1 MSGITLDGTGST
13 DSDGTIDSY
22 KWTLVS
28 GTHYELKGFAEN
40 DAVASPTFFTPPT
53 SARGAT
59 LVFSLVVTDNNG
71 AESTSDEVTIRVTGH
86 NVQPIAHAG
95 VDQSVNE
102 NTVVTLD
109 GTGSSDPDGHT
120 LSYSWALTDFP
131 TSDSSPEIP
140 PLSDSTVASPTF
152 TAPEVSGQIS
162 LVYTLTV
169 TDNAEESKSHTDT
182 VRININNV
190 AGGMSAA
197 DDDGVIM
204 GASAAFSPSGASDDS
219 IAQSSIAQAQQ
230 ETPAV
235 SAAADDDDFVTT
247 WRVTAGQAIT
257 IPTTG
262 TGYSYTVNWGSG
274 EEADTTVYT
283 SDTSH
288 AYTTAGDYEVRISG
302 TFPRIHF
309 DKGASG
315 DTNSNSIIA
324 INQWGSQ
331 RWTSMRNAFA
341 GATNLE
347 GQATDRPDLSRVTDM
362 SSMFKYAS
370 KFNQAIDGWDVSNV
384 TNMKSMLHDATAFN
398 QNIGRW
404 DVSDVTNMSFMFRG
418 ASKFNQAIGNWNVSS
433 VIDMRSMF
441 RGATDFDQAIGGWDV
456 RKVTNMGNMFQNAST
471 FSQNLGAWY
480 ITDAELPSDDPL
492 PETLTFTVGS
502 TAGIGAVIG
511 RITAQNDVLNGQ
523 TPSYTLA
530 GDDANL
536 FSLSDGALSVAQA
549 LSSPPYTL
557 SITATNILYGASN
570 SRTLTITNAAITA
583 PIADPDINP
592 SVPALI
598 ATQAVAITPITIDA
612 AAGGAVDSYSISPD
626 LPAGL
631 SINTDTGEISGTPA
645 SPASTQIY
653 IITATNDGGTDIA
666 SVIITV
672 NAVPI
677 IAANPRTLI
686 ANVGTAITPTTIA
699 RTGGPVTSYGIS
711 LVSSQSLNEATGLD
725 FDPSTGSISG
735 TPTMTTTGALTYSI
749 FATNAPSVA
758 STSVVIT
765 ILAAPAPDISP
776 SVTALI
782 ATQAVAITPITIDAT
797 AGGAVDSYSISPD
810 LPAGLSFN
818 TGSGEISGA
827 PTAVAGAQTYT
838 ITATN
843 AAGDDTASVTIT
855 VNAVPIIAADPHTLI
870 ATVGTAITPTSI
882 TNTGGPVT
890 SYTISRG
897 NGQTLEANTGLVFD
911 TSTGSISGTPTMA
924 ADRLFYTISATNA
937 PNFAHSASIDITI
950 VAAPDISPSVPT
962 LTATVGTAIPP
973 ITITNNGG
981 AVPATGA
988 YSISPNLP
996 AGLSIDTTT
1005 GEISGMP
1012 TAVASAQTY
1021 TITANGVGIPTVTA
1035 TATVDITVNA
1045 ADNTAPDAPVI
1056 TQPTTPTNNDSIT
1069 ISGSAEADAT
1079 VTLSQNG
1086 TALATTATAGSNGA
1100 WSIEVTLSADN
1111 DGANTFTAT
1120 ATDQASN
1127 ASGSSNE
1134 VTVTLDQTKP
1144 TIIIGTTTSTDPTN
1158 DNPIGIT
1165 LIFTEPLTGFEASDI
1180 TVHDGTITAGSYEV
1194 VSTVVNGITVN
1205 VTFTITPL
1213 ADIVVVR
1220 IAADVATDAAGNGNI
1235 DRGSVI
1241 INYDGTAPDVAIT
1254 STAQTVN
1261 TAAFTL
1267 TGTTEAGATVDV
1279 LKDGTSIGAATV
1291 TAPTWTFDV
1300 MLTEGAN
1307 LFTVTA
1313 SDAAGNVSEVSA
1325 AVSITLDNTAA
1336 PSDTTRPSVAISSF
1350 PVTANIVNGDTVN
1363 ATTLRYE
1370 ALFDESVSGFEI
1382 DDITVTG
1389 TAGVTTAS
1397 GLTGAGRFRQFEVLR
1412 GNLDGTVIV
1421 SIAAGAAQDAADNF
1435 NTASDEYT
1443 LTIDTTPPVI
1453 TRNGDAALTIVSG
1466 TTYTDAGATASDN
1479 IAGTITGS
1487 ITTSFTLDGAEVAS
1501 LNSSQLGTYII
1512 TYNVSDAASNPAP
1525 AVTRTVTV
1533 VEALSASSV
1542 IATAAGD
1549 KIRLQF
1555 VDQQLTN
1562 NDAAPGDFTLSGAG
1576 AAETTVTGL
1585 AVDAADGTVLILS
1598 LSGNIAKDAAVT
1610 LAYTRMAGSISG
1622 VSTSTSRNGI
1632 VTNFAATA
1640 VDTSNIVAAPS
1651 ISISPA
1657 TVTVMAGTAIA
1668 DITIIS
1674 TGDDVVSYGINPVIG
1689 NGLLFNTSTGT
1700 ISGTPAA
1707 AANAILYTITA
1718 TNSGG
1723 MDTATVTI
1731 TVEAPDPSLPNP
1743 TVCMRHPKVQ
1753 EVIIQNVH
1761 GKSACGDITAADLA
1775 GINSLVHTGGF
1786 HSGFGQAPPKGSDF
1800 AGLTALTTLGI
1811 INNKA
1816 GGGLTTLPAD
1826 LFQGLPALRS
1836 LSLNDNQLR
1845 TLPIGIFSGLSLEH
1859 LTLTGNPWV
1868 SLPTNILNEMTFVQ
1882 NAVRTAITNAG
1893 GGGINAALPV
1903 TNGPIPAQS
1912 LARTA
1917 NPLTL
1922 EVATFFSDPDDT
1934 LTYTATSATPAI
1946 ASVAISGSTLTITP
1960 VALGTT
1966 NIMVTARDTAGQPV
1980 TQAFA
1985 LTVGDD
1991 TAVVADPD
1999 ITPSVTELIATQ
2011 AVAITPITIDAAAGG
2026 AVDSYSISPDLPA
2039 GLSIDPT
2046 TGEISGTPTA
2056 VAGEQIYT
2064 ITATNTTGTDTASV
2078 TITVNTVAPRISI
2091 SPATLVANMGS
2102 PIMPITITPI
2112 GGGAVV
2118 SYSIMPDIQNGLM
2131 FDTGTGIISGTPDA
2145 VAEAIT
2151 YTITA
2156 TNSGGDGTAMVT
2168 ITVNAPDTTPPSVT
2182 ISSLPE
2188 SANIVNGDTVN
2199 ATTLRYEVAFSE
2211 LISGFEID
2219 DITVT
2224 GTAAVAA
2231 SGLTGGAN
2239 GTGLFFRF
2247 EVLKGNLD
2255 GTVIVSIAENIAEDA
2270 AGNGNTASGDYTLTI
2285 DTTPP
2290 VITLTGEAA
2299 LTLVRG
2305 TDYTDAGATAN
2316 DNIGEDITSL
2326 ITTSFTLDGTAAT
2339 TLNTAQLGTYIITYN
2354 VSDAANNPAMAVT
2367 RMVTTVEALSPNP
2380 DGVIATAA
2388 GDKIRL
2394 QFVDQR
2400 LTNNGAVPGDFSLS
2414 GAGAA
2419 GITVTAL
2426 AVDAEDSTVLILS
2439 LSGNIAKDAAVTL
2452 AYTRTAGS
2460 ISGVFST
2467 DSISSNGIVIDFTAT
2482 AVDTSNII
2490 APDQTEP
2497 TIQIASTATSPTNAN
2512 PIPINL
2518 TFSEPLTGFEESN
2531 ITVSGGTITAGSYL
2545 VTSSNPDGSSLGAS
2559 FTITPSNDG
2568 LITVRIAA
2576 GAAQNLATNGNP
2588 AASFDITYDGTAPV
2602 VTISTQ
2608 AQAVNDA
2615 AFTLTGT
2622 VEAGATVD
2630 VLKDGTS
2637 IGAANVTDTTWSLA
2651 VTLTDG
2657 ANLFTVTASD
2667 TAGNVS
2673 EASAAVSITLNTTT
2687 APSISITPATVTVA
2701 AGTAITPITITS
2713 SGGDVDSY
2721 SIMPDIGNGL
2731 LFDAT
2736 TGTISGTPTAVA
2748 EAISYTITAT
2758 NASDTDTATVAITVE
2773 AAADTTPP
2781 AAPLITSPTDNLVT
2795 EASFTLSGTADAAAN
2810 IQLLRSGT
2818 AITSA
2823 TTDADTNGD
2832 WSITFDLTEGENL
2845 ITATASDSADNT
2857 SAASAAVSITLDTV
2871 APTVTFT
2878 NPTQLV
2884 RTAAFTLTGTTE
2896 AGATVNVRKD
2906 GTSIGAVNV
2915 TVTTWSLATTL
2926 IEGLNVFT
2934 ATATDAAGNT
2944 STANIV
2950 ITLNSNLA
2958 AAPVITVINTVLNN
2972 ANEQG
2977 VICITFDAN
2986 VVFDR
2991 SDNAAF
2997 LNERLGDFALSS
3009 DASPAPTVTSF
3020 SSCFVD
3026 GGARRDAIQLTL
3038 NRQIAFGETA
3048 TLSYTKTG
3056 TEHNTKGIRRDLTG
3070 GSEPLA
3076 DFSNEPITNNAI
3088 EPIVGL
3094 ELVSAGTLSANQ
3106 IFLSFGLEVVTASP
3120 DLVAADFTV
3129 SGAASSPTVT
3139 GISQVAP
3146 SALLLTLDANIV
3158 GGEAIT
3164 LSYMKTM
3171 GFISGAAGELV
3182 SFMDY
3187 SVANNRP
3194 APAPAPVTAPSIS
3207 ISQATVTA
3215 TAGTAIEPITIAS
3228 TGGAVDSYSI
3238 EPALPAGLT
3247 LDATT
3252 GTISGTP
3259 TAVAEAISYTI
3270 TATNS
3275 GGTATA
3281 TVAITVEAAADTT
3294 PLAAPVITAPT
3305 STVVTEVSLT
3315 LSGTAD
3321 AAASIQLLRAG
3332 NAITSATTDA
3342 DTNGDWSIT
3351 FDLMEG
3357 ENLITATASD
3367 SADNTSAASAAVT
3380 ITLDTTAPAA
3390 PVITTAVVT
3399 PPSLIVTTTTP
3410 FTVTGTAEAGAE
3422 VAIFRLRQ
3430 IRRGPISTIRRVPN
3444 GTVTAD
3450 NNGDWAA
3457 PIALTEGVS
3466 NFVAVATDAAGNKS
3480 ADSIQFDIK
3489 LDTTAPT
3496 VNSLT
3501 STAGADG
3508 ATVNTRTLHYEVAFG
3523 EFVSGFTASS
3533 ITVGGSA
3540 GGSVT
3545 SVSGDPAVR
3554 ADFYEFD
3561 VEVTNDGSVIVSIA
3575 AGAVQDIAGIGN
3587 IASSAHT
3594 LTIDAI
3600 HAPSISISPA
3610 TVTVMAGTA
3619 ITPISITSTGDDV
3632 DSYSIAPDI
3641 GNGLLFDANTGTIS
3655 GTPTAA
3661 AEAITYTI
3669 TATNSADSA
3678 TATVAI
3684 TVTAGDNNNPNV
3696 APTISGNPATTVAQ
3710 DQLYSFTPGGG
3721 DVDDGATLVY
3731 TITNKPGWATF
3742 STTAGT
3748 LTGTPTNAD
3757 VGSTSG
3763 IVITVSDG
3771 TLTAALPA
3779 FSIAVTNVNDA
3790 PVGLPTIS
3798 GTATQGET
3806 LTADTSG
3813 ITDADGFFTPP
3824 NFLYQ
3829 WKADGADIS
3838 GGLAATFILTQSQ
3851 VGKAITV
3858 TVSYTDRGRNDESL
3872 TSAATSAVVNAND
3885 APTIT
3890 GIPLGIVAEDSAY
3903 SFTPIGADVD
3913 AGTTLTYSIENKPS
3927 WATFDAATGALTGT
3941 PGNDDDF
3948 FTVGIVITV
3957 SDGTLTAS
3965 LPAFNLAVTPVND
3978 APTITGTPAT
3988 TVAEGN
3994 AYSFTPIGADVDDG
4008 ATLAYTIANQPSWA
4022 DFSTTTGALT
4032 GTPTNADV
4040 GSTSGIVITVSD
4052 GTLTAALP
4060 AFSIAVTNVNDAP
4073 TISGTPNTTVA
4084 EDTAYSFTPIGADA
4098 DAGATLVYTI
4108 ENKPSWAT
4116 FDAATGALTGTPTNA
4131 DVGST
4136 SGIVITL
4143 TSGGDTVSLPAF
4155 NLVVTNVNDA
4165 PTITG
4170 TPNTTV
4176 AEGTAYSFTPT
4187 GADVDDGATLAYS
4200 IANQPSW
4207 ADFSTTTGAL
4217 TGTPTNADVGST
4229 TSGIVIT
4236 VSDGTLTAALP
4247 AFSIAV
4253 TNVND
4258 APVGLPTIS
4267 GTATQGET
4275 LTADTSGITDAD
4287 GFFTPPNFLYQWK
4300 ADGADISGGLA
4311 ATFILTQS
4319 QVGKAITVTVSYTDR
4334 GRNDESLTSAATSA
4348 VVNANDAP
4356 TITGIPLGIVAEDSA
4371 YSFTPI
4377 GADVDA
4383 GTTLTYSIE
4392 NKPSWA
4398 DFNAATGA
4406 LTGTPGNDDDFFTVG
4421 IVITVSDGMMT
4432 ASLPAFNLVVTPV
4445 NDAPTITGTPATTVA
4460 EGTAYSFTPIGA
4472 DVDDGATLAYT
4483 IVNKPGWADFS
4494 TTTGALTG
4502 TPTNADVGS
4511 TTSGI
4516 VITVS
4521 DGTLT
4526 AALPAFNLAVTN
4538 VNDAPTISGNPAT
4551 TVAEDTAYSFTPTG
4565 ADVDAGATLVYT
4577 IENKPSWAT
4586 FDAATGALTGTPTNA
4601 DVGSTTSDIVITVS
4615 DGTLTAAL
4623 PAFSIAV
4630 TNVNDAPTITG
4641 NPATTVAEGNA
4652 YSFTPTG
4659 ADVDDGATL
4668 AYSIANQPS
4677 WAAFSTTTGALTGT
4691 PTNADVGSTTS
4702 GIVITVSD
4710 GTLTAAL
4717 PAFNLAVTNVNDA
4730 PVGLPTISGTATQGE
4745 TLTADTSGITDADGF
4760 FTPPNFLYQW
4770 KADGADISGGLAA
4783 TFILTQSQVGKEI
4796 TVTVSYTD
4804 RGRNDESLT
4813 SAATSAV
4820 VNANDAPTITGTPA
4834 TIIAEDSA
4842 YSFTPIG
4849 ADVDAGA
4856 TLTYSIENKPS
4867 WADFN
4872 AATGAL
4878 TGTPGNDDVGITVGI
4893 VITVSDGMMT
4903 ASLES
4908 FSLVVTP
4915 VNDAPTI
4922 SGTPD
4927 TTVVQDQLY
4936 SFTPIGADVDDGAT
4950 LVYSI
4955 TNKPG
4960 WATFSTTTG
4969 ALTGTPGNADVGST
4983 SGIVITLT
4991 SGSDTVSLPAF
5002 SLAVTNVNDTP
5013 TISGT
5018 PDTTVVQDQ
5027 LYSFTPIGADVDA
5040 GTTLVYSITNKPG
5053 WATFST
5059 TTGALTGTPGNADVG
5074 STSGIVIT
5082 LTSGSDTVSLPAFSL
5097 AVTNVNDAPTISG
5110 TPDTTVVQD
5119 QLYSFTPIGA
5129 DVDAGTTL
5137 VYSIAN
5143 KPSWATFSTTTGALT
5158 GTPGNADVGST
5169 SGIVITLT
5177 SGGDTVSLPAFN
5189 LAVTNVNDAPTI
5201 SGTPDTTVVQDQLYS
5216 FTPIGADVDDG
5227 ATLVYSITNKPGW
5240 ATFSTTTGALTGTP
5254 TNADVGSTSGIVIT
5268 VSDGTL
5274 TAALPA
5280 FSIAVTATGLTPD
5293 SAKQLNE
5300 EILPRLIHTMLGS
5313 TVSAVNSRMDDT
5325 FSGTPQVA
5333 SYQFDGQT
5341 VQLDS
5346 QTGLSANLQNT
5357 IAQKLPNYLKS
5368 LKDGTMDWKEMLSRS
5383 AFVMPLNAAG
5393 GAGSTAGATVWGGG
5407 DYNRMSGKFSDGDWK
5422 GDVLS
5427 VQLGIDQRLGKDM
5440 LAGGLVS
5447 WSKGDVDYTLTDKN
5461 RKETRGDYTHQITSV
5476 HPYFARSNDEV
5487 DLWGSVGYGQG
5498 KLAIKQQSPTED
5510 SERSSDTRL
5519 LSLSAGGSG
5528 RLSQSGLK
5536 LKSDIILAQ
5545 VDIAASADKKIPA
5558 DKLSSQR
5565 LRLLLEMGKERPL
5578 SSGGHFKPLLEVGLR
5593 YDGGVGE
5600 SSGIG
5605 AVLNLGGHYANTTGL
5620 TVEGKLHTLLGQDE
5634 YQEWGIQGT
5643 IRQQANAN
5651 GQGLSFSLRPSYGA
5665 TGISTNQVWQQEL
5678 ADDNNGTSTNSAR
5691 LNVNMGYGLSVA
5703 GGNGLLT
5710 PYSEVSMSDSN
5721 HYRLGL
5727 RWKPSSP
5734 LSLHLYGER
5743 ETSNNSDRILLE
5755 GRIRF

>member
-1 MSGITLDGTGST
+1 MKLITHLPKETPMTDNMLYTSTSPICSAAATRNQTAPPEKPKPSGILSAPL
-13 DSDGTIDSY
+13 SRF
-22 KWTLVS
+22 
-28 GTHYELKGFAEN
+28 FA
-40 DAVASPTFFTPPT
+40 
-53 SARGAT
+53 AT
-59 LVFSLVVTDNNG
+59 LF
-71 AESTSDEVTIRVTGH
+71 
-86 NVQPIAHAG
+86 
-95 VDQSVNE
+95 
-102 NTVVTLD
+102 
-109 GTGSSDPDGHT
+109 
-120 LSYSWALTDFP
+120 ALLF
-131 TSDSSPEIP
+131 
-140 PLSDSTVASPTF
+140 
-152 TAPEVSGQIS
+152 
-162 LVYTLTV
+162 
-169 TDNAEESKSHTDT
+169 
-182 VRININNV
+182 
-190 AGGMSAA
+190 
-197 DDDGVIM
+197 
-204 GASAAFSPSGASDDS
+204 

-309 DKGASG
+309 DQDADG

-404 DVSDVTNMSFMFRG
+404 DVSDVTNMSFMFRD
-418 ASKFNQAIGNWNVSS
+418 ASKFNQAIGDWNVSN

-480 ITDAELPSDDPL
+480 ITDMTLPSDDPL

-645 SPASTQIY
+645 SPASAQIY

-672 NAVPI
+672 KAIPI
-677 IAANPRTLI
+677 IVANPRTLT
-686 ANVGTAITPTTIA
+686 ANVGTAIIPTSIM

-711 LVSSQSLNEATGLD
+711 LVSSQSLNAATGLD
-725 FDPSTGSISG
+725 FDTSTGSISG

-810 LPAGLSFN
+810 LPAGLSIN
-818 TGSGEISGA
+818 PSTGEISGA

-843 AAGDDTASVTIT
+843 AAGSHSPSVTIT

-897 NGQTLEANTGLVFD
+897 NGQSLNANTGLVFD
-911 TSTGSISGTPTMA
+911 TITGSISGTPTMA

-973 ITITNNGG
+973 ITIIHNGG
-981 AVPATGA
+981 AVARDS

-996 AGLSIDTTT
+996 AGLSINPST
-1005 GEISGMP
+1005 GEISGTP

-1056 TQPTTPTNNDSIT
+1056 TQPTTPTNNASIT

-1086 TALATTATAGSNGA
+1086 TALATTATAGSNGT

-1120 ATDQASN
+1120 ATDRASN
-1127 ASGSSNE
+1127 VSDVSNVVA
-1134 VTVTLDQTKP
+1134 VTLVAVTLDQTKP
-1144 TIIIGTTTSTDPTN
+1144 TIAIRNTSLTNPTN
-1158 DNPIGIT
+1158 DNPIPIN
-1165 LIFTEPLTGFEASDI
+1165 LLFSEPLIGFEASDI
-1180 TVHDGTITAGSYEV
+1180 TVHGGTITAGSYQV
-1194 VSTVVNGITVN
+1194 VSAVADGRTVN
-1205 VTFTITPL
+1205 VTFTITPS
-1213 ADIVVVR
+1213 ADGLVQAGV
-1220 IAADVATDAAGNGNI
+1220 AADVATDAAGNDNANAGFI
-1235 DRGSVI
+1235 VI
-1241 INYDGTAPDVAIT
+1241 TYDGTAPDVAIT

-1291 TAPTWTFDV
+1291 TAATWTFDV

-1313 SDAAGNVSEVSA
+1313 SDAAGNVSEVSE
-1325 AVSITLDNTAA
+1325 AVSITRDSTAA
-1336 PSDTTRPSVAISSF
+1336 PSDTTRPSVTILSF
-1350 PVTANIVNGDTVN
+1350 PVTANILNGDTVN

-1382 DDITVTG
+1382 DDITVSG

-1397 GLTGAGRFRQFEVLR
+1397 GLTGAGRFHQFEVLR

-1421 SIAAGAAQDAADNF
+1421 SIAAGAAQDAAGNS

-1453 TRNGDAALTIVSG
+1453 TLNGDAALTIVSG

-1487 ITTSFTLDGAEVAS
+1487 ITTSFTLDDTVVTS

-1632 VTNFAATA
+1632 VTNFTATA
-1640 VDTSNIVAAPS
+1640 VNTSNIVAAPS

-1674 TGDDVVSYGINPVIG
+1674 TGDDVVSYGINPDIG

-1700 ISGTPAA
+1700 ISGTPTA

-1718 TNSGG
+1718 NNSGG

-2039 GLSIDPT
+2039 GLSIDT
-2046 TGEISGTPTA
+2046 SSGEISGTPTA
-2056 VAGEQIYT
+2056 VTGEQIYT

-2118 SYSIMPDIQNGLM
+2118 SYGIDPAIGNGLL
-2131 FDTGTGIISGTPDA
+2131 FDTTDGAISGTPDA

-2156 TNSGGDGTAMVT
+2156 TNSGGTATAMVT

-2231 SGLTGGAN
+2231 SNLSGGVN
-2239 GTGLFFRF
+2239 GTGLFFEF

-2255 GTVIVSIAENIAEDA
+2255 GTVIVSIAENIAEDT

-2290 VITLTGEAA
+2290 TITLNGDAA

-2305 TDYTDAGATAN
+2305 TAYTDAGATAS
-2316 DNIGEDITSL
+2316 DNTGGDITSS
-2326 ITTSFTLDGTAAT
+2326 ITTSFTLDGTAVAS
-2339 TLNTAQLGTYIITYN
+2339 LNSSLPGTYIITYN
-2354 VSDAANNPAMAVT
+2354 VSDAARNPATAVT
-2367 RMVTTVEALSPNP
+2367 RTVTTVEALSPNP

-2394 QFVDQR
+2394 QFFDQQ
-2400 LTNNGAVPGDFSLS
+2400 LTNNGAAPGDFSLS
-2414 GAGAA
+2414 GAAAA

-2426 AVDAEDSTVLILS
+2426 AVDADDSTVLILS

-2467 DSISSNGIVIDFTAT
+2467 GSISSNGIVIDFAAT
-2482 AVDTSNII
+2482 DVDTSNIV
-2490 APDQTEP
+2490 AE
-2497 TIQIASTATSPTNAN
+2497 
-2512 PIPINL
+2512 
-2518 TFSEPLTGFEESN
+2518 
-2531 ITVSGGTITAGSYL
+2531 
-2545 VTSSNPDGSSLGAS
+2545 
-2559 FTITPSNDG
+2559 
-2568 LITVRIAA
+2568 
-2576 GAAQNLATNGNP
+2576 
-2588 AASFDITYDGTAPV
+2588 
-2602 VTISTQ
+2602 
-2608 AQAVNDA
+2608 
-2615 AFTLTGT
+2615 
-2622 VEAGATVD
+2622 
-2630 VLKDGTS
+2630 
-2637 IGAANVTDTTWSLA
+2637 
-2651 VTLTDG
+2651 
-2657 ANLFTVTASD
+2657 
-2667 TAGNVS
+2667 
-2673 EASAAVSITLNTTT
+2673 AAVA

-2713 SGGDVDSY
+2713 TGGTVASY

-2731 LFDAT
+2731 LFSTSTGIISGTPDAVAEAIPYT
-2736 TGTISGTPTAVA
+2736 ITATNSGGTATATVTITVNAAVLAPDIPPSATPFGVNLTVGVPISPITIVNSGGAATYSFSPDLPAGLSIDSTTGTISGTPTAATTGGAISYTITATNSAGSDSIQGLLTVQQGVAAPDISVSPGMLTFTVGIAVTTDPITITNNGGHVNSYTIEDANGQTLSENTGLSHSADGVIFGTPTMSASTEIYTITATNRNGVSDSATITITVNEAVPSISIDPATLVATVDSAIVPITIASTGGTVASYSIMPAITNGLSFNTTTGTISGTPDAVAPEIIYTITATNSGGMDTATVAITVNAAAVAVPIISISATTVTATVGTAIADITIDSTTGGGGAVASYGIDPNLPAGLLFDANTGTISGTPTAVA
-2748 EAISYTITAT
+2748 EAISYI
-2758 NASDTDTATVAITVE
+2758 
-2773 AAADTTPP
+2773 
-2781 AAPLITSPTDNLVT
+2781 
-2795 EASFTLSGTADAAAN
+2795 
-2810 IQLLRSGT
+2810 
-2818 AITSA
+2818 
-2823 TTDADTNGD
+2823 
-2832 WSITFDLTEGENL
+2832 
-2845 ITATASDSADNT
+2845 
-2857 SAASAAVSITLDTV
+2857 
-2871 APTVTFT
+2871 
-2878 NPTQLV
+2878 
-2884 RTAAFTLTGTTE
+2884 
-2896 AGATVNVRKD
+2896 
-2906 GTSIGAVNV
+2906 
-2915 TVTTWSLATTL
+2915 
-2926 IEGLNVFT
+2926 
-2934 ATATDAAGNT
+2934 
-2944 STANIV
+2944 
-2950 ITLNSNLA
+2950 
-2958 AAPVITVINTVLNN
+2958 
-2972 ANEQG
+2972 
-2977 VICITFDAN
+2977 
-2986 VVFDR
+2986 
-2991 SDNAAF
+2991 
-2997 LNERLGDFALSS
+2997 
-3009 DASPAPTVTSF
+3009 
-3020 SSCFVD
+3020 
-3026 GGARRDAIQLTL
+3026 
-3038 NRQIAFGETA
+3038 
-3048 TLSYTKTG
+3048 
-3056 TEHNTKGIRRDLTG
+3056 
-3070 GSEPLA
+3070 
-3076 DFSNEPITNNAI
+3076 
-3088 EPIVGL
+3088 
-3094 ELVSAGTLSANQ
+3094 
-3106 IFLSFGLEVVTASP
+3106 
-3120 DLVAADFTV
+3120 
-3129 SGAASSPTVT
+3129 
-3139 GISQVAP
+3139 
-3146 SALLLTLDANIV
+3146 
-3158 GGEAIT
+3158 
-3164 LSYMKTM
+3164 
-3171 GFISGAAGELV
+3171 
-3182 SFMDY
+3182 
-3187 SVANNRP
+3187 
-3194 APAPAPVTAPSIS
+3194 
-3207 ISQATVTA
+3207 
-3215 TAGTAIEPITIAS
+3215 
-3228 TGGAVDSYSI
+3228 
-3238 EPALPAGLT
+3238 
-3247 LDATT
+3247 
-3252 GTISGTP
+3252 
-3259 TAVAEAISYTI
+3259 
-3270 TATNS
+3270 
-3275 GGTATA
+3275 
-3281 TVAITVEAAADTT
+3281 
-3294 PLAAPVITAPT
+3294 
-3305 STVVTEVSLT
+3305 
-3315 LSGTAD
+3315 
-3321 AAASIQLLRAG
+3321 
-3332 NAITSATTDA
+3332 
-3342 DTNGDWSIT
+3342 
-3351 FDLMEG
+3351 
-3357 ENLITATASD
+3357 
-3367 SADNTSAASAAVT
+3367 
-3380 ITLDTTAPAA
+3380 
-3390 PVITTAVVT
+3390 
-3399 PPSLIVTTTTP
+3399 
-3410 FTVTGTAEAGAE
+3410 
-3422 VAIFRLRQ
+3422 
-3430 IRRGPISTIRRVPN
+3430 
-3444 GTVTAD
+3444 
-3450 NNGDWAA
+3450 
-3457 PIALTEGVS
+3457 
-3466 NFVAVATDAAGNKS
+3466 
-3480 ADSIQFDIK
+3480 
-3489 LDTTAPT
+3489 
-3496 VNSLT
+3496 
-3501 STAGADG
+3501 
-3508 ATVNTRTLHYEVAFG
+3508 
-3523 EFVSGFTASS
+3523 
-3533 ITVGGSA
+3533 
-3540 GGSVT
+3540 
-3545 SVSGDPAVR
+3545 
-3554 ADFYEFD
+3554 
-3561 VEVTNDGSVIVSIA
+3561 
-3575 AGAVQDIAGIGN
+3575 
-3587 IASSAHT
+3587 
-3594 LTIDAI
+3594 
-3600 HAPSISISPA
+3600 
-3610 TVTVMAGTA
+3610 
-3619 ITPISITSTGDDV
+3619 
-3632 DSYSIAPDI
+3632 
-3641 GNGLLFDANTGTIS
+3641 
-3655 GTPTAA
+3655 
-3661 AEAITYTI
+3661 I

-3757 VGSTSG
+3757 VGSTTSG

-3941 PGNDDDF
+3941 PDNDDAF

-3988 TVAEGN
+3988 TVVQDQL
-3994 AYSFTPIGADVDDG
+3994 YSFTPTGADVDDG
-4008 ATLAYTIANQPSWA
+4008 ATLVYSIENKPGWA

-4032 GTPTNADV
+4032 GTPTNGDV

-4073 TISGTPNTTVA
+4073 TISGNPATTVA
-4084 EDTAYSFTPIGADA
+4084 EDTAYSFTPTGADV

-4136 SGIVITL
+4136 TSDIVITVSDGTL
-4143 TSGGDTVSLPAF
+4143 TAALPAF
-4155 NLVVTNVNDA
+4155 NLAVTNVNDA
-4165 PTITG
+4165 PTISG
-4170 TPNTTV
+4170 TPDTTV
-4176 AEGTAYSFTPT
+4176 AEGTAYSFAPT
-4187 GADVDDGATLAYS
+4187 GADADAGATLVYT
-4200 IANQPSW
+4200 ITNQPSW

-4287 GFFTPPNFLYQWK
+4287 GFFTHPNFLYQWK

-4398 DFNAATGA
+4398 TFDVATGA

-4421 IVITVSDGMMT
+4421 IVITVSDGTLT
-4432 ASLPAFNLVVTPV
+4432 ASLPAFNLAVTPV
-4445 NDAPTITGTPATTVA
+4445 NDAPTITGTPATTVAEDTAYSFTPIGADVDDGATLVYTIANQPSWADFSTTTGALTGTPTNADVGSTSGIVITVSDGTLTAALPAFSIAVTAGANDAPTANAGDDETVTEGATVTLDGSASSDPEMQTLAYAWTQTAGVDVTLSDATAAMPTFTAATQLAADAVLTFSLVVNDGNTDSTADTVTITVMAGTNDAPTANAGDDQTNVTEGATVTLDGSASSDPEMQTLTYAWTQTVGTTVSLDNANMVSPTFTAPANLVTNAVLTFSLVVNDGNTDSTADTVTITVTNVNDAPTISGTPATTVA

-4472 DVDDGATLAYT
+4472 DVDDSATLVYSIT
-4483 IVNKPGWADFS
+4483 NKPSWATFS

-4511 TTSGI
+4511 T
-4516 VITVS
+4516 S
-4521 DGTLT
+4521 D
-4526 AALPAFNLAVTN
+4526 V
-4538 VNDAPTISGNPAT
+4538 
-4551 TVAEDTAYSFTPTG
+4551 
-4565 ADVDAGATLVYT
+4565 
-4577 IENKPSWAT
+4577 
-4586 FDAATGALTGTPTNA
+4586 
-4601 DVGSTTSDIVITVS
+4601 VITVS

-4623 PAFSIAV
+4623 PAFSI
-4630 TNVNDAPTITG
+4630 
-4641 NPATTVAEGNA
+4641 
-4652 YSFTPTG
+4652 
-4659 ADVDDGATL
+4659 
-4668 AYSIANQPS
+4668 
-4677 WAAFSTTTGALTGT
+4677 
-4691 PTNADVGSTTS
+4691 
-4702 GIVITVSD
+4702 
-4710 GTLTAAL
+4710 
-4717 PAFNLAVTNVNDA
+4717 AVTNVNDA

-4834 TIIAEDSA
+4834 TIIAEDTA

-4849 ADVDAGA
+4849 ADVDAGT

-4867 WADFN
+4867 WATFD

-4922 SGTPD
+4922 TGNPA
-4927 TTVVQDQLY
+4927 TTVAEGNAY

-4950 LVYSI
+4950 LAY
-4955 TNKPG
+4955 T
-4960 WATFSTTTG
+4960 
-4969 ALTGTPGNADVGST
+4969 
-4983 SGIVITLT
+4983 IV
-4991 SGSDTVSLPAF
+4991 
-5002 SLAVTNVNDTP
+5002 N
-5013 TISGT
+5013 
-5018 PDTTVVQDQ
+5018 Q
-5027 LYSFTPIGADVDA
+5027 
-5040 GTTLVYSITNKPG
+5040 
-5053 WATFST
+5053 
-5059 TTGALTGTPGNADVG
+5059 
-5074 STSGIVIT
+5074 
-5082 LTSGSDTVSLPAFSL
+5082 
-5097 AVTNVNDAPTISG
+5097 
-5110 TPDTTVVQD
+5110 
-5119 QLYSFTPIGA
+5119 
-5129 DVDAGTTL
+5129 
-5137 VYSIAN
+5137 
-5143 KPSWATFSTTTGALT
+5143 PSWA
-5158 GTPGNADVGST
+5158 D
-5169 SGIVITLT
+5169 
-5177 SGGDTVSLPAFN
+5177 
-5189 LAVTNVNDAPTI
+5189 
-5201 SGTPDTTVVQDQLYS
+5201 
-5216 FTPIGADVDDG
+5216 
-5227 ATLVYSITNKPGW
+5227 
-5240 ATFSTTTGALTGTP
+5240 FSTTTGALTGTP

-5280 FSIAVTATGLTPD
+5280 FSIAVTNVNDAPTISGNPATTVAEDTAYSFTPTGADVDAGATLVYTIENKPSWATFDAATGALTGTPTNAD
-5293 SAKQLNE
+5293 V
-5300 EILPRLIHTMLGS
+5300 GS
-5313 TVSAVNSRMDDT
+5313 TTSGIVITVSDGTLTAALPAFNLAVTNVNDAPT
-5325 FSGTPQVA
+5325 ISGTPDTTVA
-5333 SYQFDGQT
+5333 EGTAYSFAP
-5341 VQLDS
+5341 
-5346 QTGLSANLQNT
+5346 TGAD
-5357 IAQKLPNYLKS
+5357 A
-5368 LKDGTMDWKEMLSRS
+5368 D
-5383 AFVMPLNAAG
+5383 
-5393 GAGSTAGATVWGGG
+5393 AGATLVYTITNQPSWADFSTTTGALTGTPTNADVG
-5407 DYNRMSGKFSDGDWK
+5407 STTSGIVITVSDGTLTAALPAFSIAVTNVNNAPVGLPTISGTATQGETLTADTSSITDADGFSTHPNFLYQWK
-5422 GDVLS
+5422 ADGADIS
-5427 VQLGIDQRLGKDM
+5427 
-5440 LAGGLVS
+5440 GGLAATFILTQSQVGKEITVTVS
-5447 WSKGDVDYTLTDKN
+5447 YTDRGRNDESLTSAATSAVVNANDAPTITGTPATIIAEDTAYSFTPIGADVDAGTTLTYSIENKPSWATFDAATGALTGTPGN
-5461 RKETRGDYTHQITSV
+5461 DDVGIT
-5476 HPYFARSNDEV
+5476 
-5487 DLWGSVGYGQG
+5487 VG
-5498 KLAIKQQSPTED
+5498 IVITV
-5510 SERSSDTRL
+5510 SDGMMTA
-5519 LSLSAGGSG
+5519 SL
-5528 RLSQSGLK
+5528 
-5536 LKSDIILAQ
+5536 
-5545 VDIAASADKKIPA
+5545 
-5558 DKLSSQR
+5558 
-5565 LRLLLEMGKERPL
+5565 E
-5578 SSGGHFKPLLEVGLR
+5578 
-5593 YDGGVGE
+5593 
-5600 SSGIG
+5600 
-5605 AVLNLGGHYANTTGL
+5605 
-5620 TVEGKLHTLLGQDE
+5620 
-5634 YQEWGIQGT
+5634 
-5643 IRQQANAN
+5643 
-5651 GQGLSFSLRPSYGA
+5651 SFSLVVTPVNDAPTITGNPATTVAEGNAYSFTPIGADVDDGA
-5665 TGISTNQVWQQEL
+5665 TLAYSIENKPSWANFSTTTGALTGTPTNGDVGSTSDIVITVSDGTLTAALPAFSIAVTNANNAPLANENFEIASFSISPNPTSSILNITVNEK
-5678 ADDNNGTSTNSAR
+5678 AD
-5691 LNVNMGYGLSVA
+5691 
-5703 GGNGLLT
+5703 
-5710 PYSEVSMSDSN
+5710 
-5721 HYRLGL
+5721 YRLLNIRGQTL
-5727 RWKPSSP
+5727 KTGI
-5734 LSLHLYGER
+5734 LSTGKNKINISYFAKGIYLLNIK
-5743 ETSNNSDRILLE
+5743 TSKRSFTRKVIKN
-5755 GRIRF
+5755 